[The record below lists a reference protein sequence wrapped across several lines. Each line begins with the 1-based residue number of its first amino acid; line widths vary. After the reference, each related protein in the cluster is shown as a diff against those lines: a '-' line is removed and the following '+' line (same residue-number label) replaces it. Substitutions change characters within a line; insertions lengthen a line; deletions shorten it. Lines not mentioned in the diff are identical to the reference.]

1 MSKQRWRLIWGG
13 GLILFGLISI
23 AHSLLTY
30 RGADLRTYLV
40 TAAVVLAGFLIVAL
54 SEWLRQRRTKRD

>member
-13 GLILFGLISI
+13 GLLLFGLINI
-23 AHSLLTY
+23 AYSLLTY
-30 RGADLRTYLV
+30 RGAELRTYAV
-40 TAAVVLAGFLIVAL
+40 TFAVVVGGFLIVAL